1 MDDDHVDQCRENVTI
16 TSSPRKKAALACECC
31 ESRSGEGAD
40 ARYRTRWPRTTR
52 DAPARFAAVGL
63 IAPGL
68 LNAGGRGAAC
78 RGQSPATATPRS
90 AEPREAHYRRHAGEP
105 LLRQLFWRIGVRDGF
120 AVSAGSLRRRRSR
133 VRRRPIVH
141 APPENRSL
149 RLPQRQSRRW
159 TTKEGHG
166 IPQQGLLREDRP
178 RPLVGRH
185 TPGGQFFPSE
195 CWTAPQRE

>member
-63 IAPGL
+63 VAPGL
-68 LNAGGRGAAC
+68 LDAGGRGAAC
-78 RGQSPATATPRS
+78 PGQRPVTPTPRA
-90 AEPREAHYRRHAGEP
+90 AEPREAHHRRHAGES
-105 LLRQLFWRIGVRDGF
+105 LVRQLFWRIAVRGRF

-141 APPENRSL
+141 PPPENRSL

-159 TTKEGHG
+159 TAKEGYR
-166 IPQQGLLREDRP
+166 IPQHGLLREDRS
-178 RPLVGRH
+178 RSLV
-185 TPGGQFFPSE
+185 
-195 CWTAPQRE
+195 